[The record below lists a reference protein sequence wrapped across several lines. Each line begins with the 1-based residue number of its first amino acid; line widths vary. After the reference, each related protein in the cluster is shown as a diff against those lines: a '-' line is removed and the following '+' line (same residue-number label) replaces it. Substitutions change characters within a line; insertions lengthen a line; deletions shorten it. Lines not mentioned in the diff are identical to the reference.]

1 MQDWYSAAEVLALQ
15 LPGLPKSK
23 TTLLAHASDQ
33 SWLTRPRVG
42 RGGGLEIAV
51 SSLPVK
57 ARQALAKRELTAAK
71 PVERAEP
78 APQTTLADWQRR
90 TMEGRAAVLAEI
102 DRMAALTSWS
112 AAANLL
118 IDMAERGELTPALSE
133 LVAAANARRGEA
145 GERTLSRRSIYRWK
159 SERAASGVGAL
170 APKESST
177 PAPIPA
183 WATPLLSLYRVPTSR
198 PLAAVLEDLPGRLP
212 DGVAMPSIGQ
222 ARRFLERLSI
232 VERERGRHGPNGL
245 LQFRTFKRRSTADL
259 KPMDVVTADGHTFK
273 ADVAHPVHGRPFRPE
288 VCAVLDVTTRY
299 VTGWSAGLSESASVT
314 QDSIRMTVERFGQ
327 FGIFYTDNGGGFTN
341 EAMTADTL
349 GLLARLGATPANSIP
364 GRAQARGKIERLQ
377 GTLWKAAART
387 LPTYNGRDMDSEAR
401 LKVKKLVAADL
412 KATGASRAMMSW
424 EAFLVWARETVDRY
438 NNRPHRSL
446 PKIRDAESGLLRHQ
460 TPAEAMAAWQSKGW
474 NPSLLPAAIIDD
486 LVRPYEIRTTRR
498 GEVVLPWGRYFHQ
511 DLEGFGG
518 DRVRVGYD
526 IHDGSKVWVRTEE
539 DGRLICI
546 AIRDGNVIPE
556 QPASK
561 IEHANEQRFRRR
573 TELLERHLEEVAAER
588 GPRLVEHQPVTPV
601 EFIVAARRDAIQAE
615 IEAELAADKPAAM
628 RHQAENVVS
637 IDTPDSRFRRAL
649 DIERRMEAGAPI
661 SAEDARFHRAYS
673 GSAEYQGK
681 KLMYADFGDAI
692 LTA

>member
-1 MQDWYSAAEVLALQ
+1 MQEWISAKAIAVL
-15 LPGLPKSK
+15 GLPKLGTVQGINSRSK
-23 TTLLAHASDQ
+23 REAWPHRAAA
-33 SWLTRPRVG
+33 R
-42 RGGGLEIAV
+42 RGGGVEYRVTGLPTEIR
-51 SSLPVK
+51 K
-57 ARQALAKRELTAAK
+57 ALAKRELVALVPAESKAPVAPTA
-71 PVERAEP
+71 
-78 APQTTLADWQRR
+78 LADWQRR
-90 TMEGRAAVLAEI
+90 IRDGRAAVLAEI
-102 DRMAALTSWS
+102 DRMAEITSWS
-112 AAANLL
+112 GAVNLL
-118 IDMAERGELTPALSE
+118 VATAARGDLPAAFAD
-133 LVAAANARRGEA
+133 LVEAANARRDEA

-159 SERAASGVGAL
+159 ALRAEGGTEAL
-170 APKESST
+170 APRETSA
-177 PAPIPA
+177 PAPVPA
-183 WATPLLSLYRVPTSR
+183 WANPLLSLYRVPTLR
-198 PLAAVLEDLPGRLP
+198 PLAAVLLDLPARLP
-212 DGVAMPSIGQ
+212 EGVPMPSIGQ

-259 KPMDVVTADGHTFK
+259 QPMDVVTADGHTFK

-299 VTGWSAGLSESASVT
+299 VIGWSAGLSESATVT

-387 LPTYNGRDMDSEAR
+387 LPTYNGRDMDNEAR
-401 LKVKKLVAADL
+401 RKVTKLVAADL
-412 KATGASRAMMSW
+412 KAAGASRAMMSW
-424 EAFLVWARETVDRY
+424 ESFLVWAGETVDRY

-446 PKIRDAESGLLRHQ
+446 PKIRDGETGLLRHQ
-460 TPAEAMAAWQSKGW
+460 SPAEAMAAWEARGW
-474 NPSLLPAAIIDD
+474 NPALLPSAILDD

-511 DLEGFGG
+511 DLEAFGG

-561 IEHANEQRFRRR
+561 IEHANEQRFKRR
-573 TELLERHLEEVAAER
+573 TELLEQHLEEVAAER
-588 GPRLVEHQPVTPV
+588 GPRLVEHQLSNPV
-601 EFIVAARRDAIQAE
+601 EFIVASRRDAIQAE
-615 IEAELAADKPAAM
+615 IEAELATPTEPGAP
-628 RHQAENVVS
+628 HQAANVFS
-637 IDTPDSRFRRAL
+637 IETPESRFRRAL
-649 DIERRMEAGAPI
+649 DIERRMQAGEPI
-661 SAEDARFHRAYS
+661 SEDDARFHRNYS
-673 GSAEYQGK
+673 GSAEYRGK
-681 KLMYADFGDAI
+681 QLMYADFGDAI